1 MLYEAIASAKSI
13 DEAARLACEQLGKG
27 RDEVQLEVLEE
38 PKIGLFG
45 KVKAEAKVRA
55 YYEQEE
61 APDKAG
67 VAKQYVTEILHSM
80 GLVSFEIETTEADDQ
95 IVLNI
100 EGDGLG
106 VIIGRRGET
115 LDAIQY
121 LTSLVANRLGGEY
134 TRITIDSGDYRSKR
148 EQTLRQLA
156 QKLART
162 VAKTGR
168 SSTLE
173 PMNPYERRVIH
184 SVVSKCEGVVSKSIG
199 EEPNRRVVISST
211 NPRRSSNDRGER
223 RDRGRRNSGGRT
235 YHKRDEDVEL
245 KSMNLS
251 KVGQTSFEAE
261 YVKSEK
267 PERER
272 QAKLYEKIEL

>member
-13 DEAARLACEQLGKG
+13 EEATELACEQLGKSKE
-27 RDEVQLEVLEE
+27 EVQIEVLDE

-45 KVKAEAKVRA
+45 KVKVEARVRA
-55 YYEQEE
+55 FYEEE
-61 APDKAG
+61 ERLDKAG
-67 VAKQYVTEILHSM
+67 AAKQYITDVLHAM
-80 GLVSFEIETTEADDQ
+80 GLSNFEIETTETEEQ

-100 EGDGLG
+100 EGEGLG

-148 EQTLRQLA
+148 EQTLKQLA

-211 NPRRSSNDRGER
+211 NPKKGSDRNGER
-223 RDRGRRNSGGRT
+223 RGRKNNGRN

-261 YVKSEK
+261 YMKSEK